1 MLYIP
6 SIFFLI
12 MGFVQK
18 RQFVLM
24 ICFGL
29 FLWSLYA
36 FSSGNADYLIHQ
48 TRFYN
53 YRELTSQTELIYSF
67 LMRVFN
73 SARLDYRAFL
83 VCDSLFVCWAYFRF
97 IRRNANYSNF
107 VLALYLIYPFCMDVT
122 MVRYTLAFAVVL
134 YGLDSLWKDFRVK
147 KYLICVFL
155 GFLIHSSMILTL
167 LFLLPRFFKEAV
179 LKKIVLLGVLGLFAG
194 GSLVKAFLNIVAKV
208 SFFNLGEKSSIV
220 LTASLMRYDADA
232 YFRYGMKIFMA
243 FLIMW
248 FVFRQINKFLNTI
261 QNVLLDSDRVKVL
274 MISFAS
280 RLNLVVLLI
289 VPLVVFSADVFRVQ
303 LSLSVVFYVA
313 VANYLELKKKYQPYK
328 NSIFVQIGTVA
339 YAVFN
344 LYMWVLGGPNVN
356 SVWKPLFFNN
366 VLWG

>member
-6 SIFFLI
+6 SIIFLI

-18 RQFVLM
+18 RQFVLTM
-24 ICFGL
+24 CFGL

-36 FSSGNADYLIHQ
+36 FSSDNADYLIHQ

-53 YRELTSQTELIYSF
+53 YRELASQTELIYSF

-73 SARLDYRAFL
+73 SVGLDYRAFL
-83 VCDSLFVCWAYFRF
+83 VCDGLFVCWAYCHF

-179 LKKIVLLGVLGLFAG
+179 LKRIVLLGVLGLFAG
-194 GSLVKAFLNIVAKV
+194 GSLVKVFLNVVAKV
-208 SFFNLGEKSSIV
+208 SFFNLGEKTSIV
-220 LTASLMRYDADA
+220 LTSSLMRYDADV
-232 YFRYGMKIFMA
+232 YFRYGTKIFMA

-261 QNVLLDSDRVKVL
+261 QNVLLDSDRVKVS

-280 RLNLVVLLI
+280 KLNLVVLLI
-289 VPLVVFSADVFRVQ
+289 VPLVMFSADVFRVQ

-313 VANYLELKKKYQPYK
+313 VANYLELKKKYQPCK

-356 SVWKPLFFNN
+356 SVWRPLFFNN

>member
-1 MLYIP
+1 
-6 SIFFLI
+6 
-12 MGFVQK
+12 MGFIQK
-18 RQFVLM
+18 RQILLT

-36 FSSGNADYLIHQ
+36 FSSGNADFVIHQ
-48 TRFYN
+48 RRFYN
-53 YRELTSQTELIYSF
+53 YQDLASQTELIYSF
-67 LMRVFN
+67 LMKVFN
-73 SARLDYRAFL
+73 SIRLDYRAFL
-83 VCDSLFVCWAYFRF
+83 VCDSLFVCWSYCYF
-97 IRRNANYSNF
+97 IKKNTNYINL

-134 YGLDSLWKDFRVK
+134 YGLDCLWKDFRVK

-194 GSLVKAFLNIVAKV
+194 GSLVKVFLNIVAKV

-220 LTASLMRYDADA
+220 LASSLMRYDADA
-232 YFRYGMKIFMA
+232 YFRYGMKIFLA

-248 FVFRQINKFLNTI
+248 FIFRQINKFLKTI
-261 QNVLLDSDRVKVL
+261 QNVLQDSDRVKFA

-280 RLNLVVLLI
+280 KLNLITLLI
-289 VPLVVFSADVFRVQ
+289 VPLVMFSADIFRLQ

-313 VANYLELKKKYQPYK
+313 VANYFELKKKYRPYK
-328 NSIFVQIGTVA
+328 NSFFVQVGIVV
-339 YAVFN
+339 YAFFN
-344 LYMWVLGGPNVN
+344 LYMWVLGGPNIN